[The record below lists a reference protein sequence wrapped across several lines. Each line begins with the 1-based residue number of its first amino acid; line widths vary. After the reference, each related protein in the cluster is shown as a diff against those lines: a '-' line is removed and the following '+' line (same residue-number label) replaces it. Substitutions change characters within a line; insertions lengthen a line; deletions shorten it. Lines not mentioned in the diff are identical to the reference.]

1 ESVTA
6 DLQGNEVTLDPVD
19 VMVSVQQA
27 SDWASADADGIQ
39 VALSTSLTP
48 ELEREGMARDLIRH
62 IQQLRKDTQLEEN
75 DRITIQW
82 SADSTE
88 NLTTMLT
95 EWESLIL
102 TETRANG
109 IQQLADGNG
118 GKSVSVGGVQVQLS
132 IQAGV

>member
-1 ESVTA
+1 
-6 DLQGNEVTLDPVD
+6 
-19 VMVSVQQA
+19 
-27 SDWASADADGIQ
+27 
-39 VALSTSLTP
+39 
-48 ELEREGMARDLIRH
+48 
-62 IQQLRKDTQLEEN
+62 QLRKDTQLEEN

-109 IQQLADGNG
+109 IEQLAEGG
-118 GKSVSVGGVQVQLS
+118 EGKSVSVGGVQVQLS

>member
-1 ESVTA
+1 MPRSVETDSPES
-6 DLQGNEVTLDPVD
+6 
-19 VMVSVQQA
+19 
-27 SDWASADADGIQ
+27 
-39 VALSTSLTP
+39 
-48 ELEREGMARDLIRH
+48 
-62 IQQLRKDTQLEEN
+62 
-75 DRITIQW
+75 
-82 SADSTE
+82 
-88 NLTTMLT
+88 LTTMLT